1 MRERHGLH
9 KIEDWIKLSKADLH
23 IHTKFSDGKEEISDL
38 LEYIE
43 AKTNVDCIAITD
55 HDTIEG
61 ALEAEKFAEN
71 KNYRF
76 DVIVGEEVSSLEGH
90 ILGLFLKKTI
100 PSGLPAHKV
109 LVEIHAQGGI
119 AIASHPLESTRFK
132 NPNMITMD
140 GVGAATLLKER
151 HHFDGIEVVN
161 ATPTMEDENIRAS
174 ALNKTLLGLAETGS
188 SDAHIKEAVGRGY
201 TLYEGKTAK
210 DLRRA
215 ILRRQTQGVHADW
228 TLFVLI
234 KYLFFFIPHGLR
246 IALNTLVHGR
256 VPERKDFF

>member
-1 MRERHGLH
+1 MKQKRGLH

-23 IHTKFSDGKEEISDL
+23 IHTKFSDGKEEVLNL
-38 LEYIE
+38 LDYIE
-43 AKTNVDCIAITD
+43 DKTNVDCIAITD

-61 ALEAEKFAEN
+61 ALEAAKLAQ
-71 KNYRF
+71 KKKYRF
-76 DVIVGEEVSSLEGH
+76 DIIIGEEVSSQEGH

-100 PSGLPAHKV
+100 PSGLPAHQV
-109 LVEIHAQGGI
+109 LAEIHAQGGL
-119 AIASHPLESTRFK
+119 AIAAHPFESTRFK

-161 ATPTMEDENIRAS
+161 ATPTLGDENLKAS
-174 ALNKTLLGLAETGS
+174 TLNKTLLGLAETGS

-210 DLRRA
+210 DLRKA
-215 ILRRQTQGVHADW
+215 ILHHQTQAIHADW
-228 TLFVLI
+228 TLFVLL
-234 KYLFFFIPHGLR
+234 KYLFFFIPHGFR

-256 VPERKDFF
+256 VPKRKDLL